1 MRANKL
7 HQEEIGGACAVPP
20 VLCASEETQLE
31 DEESNAD
38 LYAHP
43 IPSIPQRSHS
53 LRSTTKRLKAKRMSE
68 DRLIQISEALS
79 RLADEIRYLN
89 PLMAEAIDEAWD
101 ATEAAIEM
109 LSNERLW

>member
-7 HQEEIGGACAVPP
+7 HQDEIGGAWAAP
-20 VLCASEETQLE
+20 LKLAGEDIQLE
-31 DEESNAD
+31 DEENDAD

-53 LRSTTKRLKAKRMSE
+53 LRATANRLKAKRMSE
-68 DRLIQISEALS
+68 DRLIQISETLS
-79 RLADEIRYLN
+79 RLADEMRYLN

-109 LSNERLW
+109 LSNEKLW